1 MKRILVLGSTGSI
14 GRNVLDVV
22 RRHADRFRVT
32 GLAAHRNVD
41 LLRAQCGDHP
51 DARFVVTDA
60 KAAAEMTSD
69 PAHRARFVGGT
80 EAALVDL
87 VRECEADL
95 VVNALVGF
103 VGLAPT
109 LAALDAGIPV
119 AIANKE
125 SIVAGGELLL
135 RAARKSGAALVPIDS
150 EHVAIAQCLAGAS
163 IDHVERV
170 ILTASGGAL
179 RDRNP
184 ETYANVS
191 VRDVLAHPTWRMG
204 AKITVDSATL
214 INKGLEVIEAHWL
227 FGLPYD
233 KIDVVIHPQSIVHS
247 VVRFVDGSMIA
258 QMATPDMRIPIL
270 YALAYP
276 SRLKSDL
283 GADLLEFPAL
293 SFAPVDERRYPC
305 LRLALAAARAGGTA
319 PAVLSAANE
328 VAVAAFLE
336 GKLPYAALPDVIA
349 AALDALPVRPVE
361 SLDDVIAADREARQW
376 IREHRTTATRGDG
389 R

>member
-1 MKRILVLGSTGSI
+1 MKRIVILGSTGSI

-22 RRHADRFRVT
+22 RQHPDQFRVV

-41 LLRAQCGDHP
+41 LLRAQCADHA

-60 KAAAEMTSD
+60 KAAEEIAGD
-69 PAHRARFVGGT
+69 PARRARFAGSSD
-80 EAALVDL
+80 ASLIDL
-87 VRECEADL
+87 VRGSDADL

-109 LAALDAGIPV
+109 LAALEAGIAV
-119 AIANKE
+119 ATANKE

-135 RAARKSGAALVPIDS
+135 RAARASGVELVPIDS
-150 EHVAIAQCLAGAS
+150 EHVALAQCLAGAARA
-163 IDHVERV
+163 DVERV

-184 ETYANVS
+184 DALADVT

-214 INKGLEVIEAHWL
+214 VNKGLEIIEAHWL
-227 FGLPYD
+227 FGLPFD

-247 VVRFVDGSMIA
+247 VVRFIDGSMVA
-258 QMATPDMRIPIL
+258 QMSNPDMRIPIL

-276 SRLKSDL
+276 NRLKSDL

-293 SFAPVDERRYPC
+293 SFEPVDERRYPC
-305 LRLALAAARAGGTA
+305 FRLAVAAARAGGTA
-319 PAVLSAANE
+319 PTVLSAANE
-328 VAVAAFLE
+328 VAVDAFLA
-336 GKLPYAALPDVIA
+336 GRLPYTAFPDVIA
-349 AALDALPVRPVE
+349 SALDALPARPVT
-361 SLDDVIAADREARQW
+361 SLDDVVDADRATRRW
-376 IREHRTTATRGDG
+376 LHEHHTAATRGDG

>member
-1 MKRILVLGSTGSI
+1 MKRIVVLGSTGSV

-22 RRHADRFRVT
+22 RRHPDQFRVV

-41 LLRAQCGDHP
+41 VLRAQCADHP

-60 KAAAEMTSD
+60 AAAAEMAND
-69 PAHRARFVGGT
+69 PARRAGLAGVG
-80 EAALVDL
+80 EVALLDL
-87 VRECEADL
+87 VRESGADL

-109 LAALDAGIPV
+109 LSALEAGIPV

-135 RAARKSGAALVPIDS
+135 RAARKAGVELVPIDS
-150 EHVAIAQCLAGAS
+150 EHVAIAQCLAGAARA
-163 IDHVERV
+163 DVERV

-184 ETYANVS
+184 ATFSEVT

-214 INKGLEVIEAHWL
+214 VNKGLEIIEAHWL
-227 FGLPYD
+227 FGLPYE
-233 KIDVVIHPQSIVHS
+233 KIEVVIHPQSIVHS

-258 QMATPDMRIPIL
+258 QMATPDMRIPIM

-305 LRLALAAARAGGTA
+305 FRLALAAAQAGGTA
-319 PAVLSAANE
+319 PTVLSAANE
-328 VAVAAFLE
+328 VAVEAFLA
-336 GKLPYAALPDVIA
+336 GRLPYDAMPELIGSALEALPARAVA
-349 AALDALPVRPVE
+349 
-361 SLDDVIAADREARQW
+361 SLDDVVAADGETRRW
-376 IREHRTTATRGDG
+376 IREHHTTAPRGDG